1 MSKIRCNRTGAV
13 IALLALAAGA
23 VAAPEIDLCIP
34 ANITP
39 SQFDLVVRT
48 SEPAVSWVE
57 VYADPGGVTNLSGV
71 VGMEVSPIT
80 TGDPSLGTSY
90 ERRADQQAIQDAAAE
105 KGLALHRISGC
116 DPSTIYYY
124 RVQATNAIGTAVW
137 PTNGLLS
144 VATELENDFVL
155 ESRQLLLQVN
165 PDVFDPSAEGALGV
179 LSAVGASGPIA
190 SFIGDGVSGSEL
202 YFDLSSLFS
211 DSAHVNMALTGTQE
225 FEVVLYGS
233 ADEAEL
239 TASFSVSF
247 SDATEVALA
256 STGLMAVPTYILD
269 IRSIAGMSVPAP
281 GIYTND
287 LGSVISCSV
296 TNTSVITSEGVKQVL
311 AGWSLDGAGGSSG
324 SEASLDITV
333 STNLV
338 LTWNWDT
345 KYWLDTGAGIHGQV
359 DEPDQWVDAGS
370 VVTITAT
377 PDQFYH
383 TDDWS
388 GDLGGTTVSSDGN
401 QIDVPMSQPRSIFA
415 LFAEN
420 TDANGVPQRWFYD
433 NGLSNAWESVGIQDA
448 DGDGML
454 TWQEWVAGTSPVD
467 IEDVLALGIQPKSGR
482 DGMLLAWPSTAG
494 CTYRVWRSTNLI
506 EGFVAISDELSASPP
521 VNTFIDYS
529 ASENNPAFY
538 RISIE
543 SGEAAAT
550 PVLEVP
556 QTYTSEGRMELTWPS
571 VSGRVYTIW
580 RSTELGGE
588 FESISD
594 PIEATPPTNSYTDA
608 AIPDGTAAYY
618 RISVEKP

>member
-1 MSKIRCNRTGAV
+1 MSKIRYKRTGAGV

-23 VAAPEIDLCIP
+23 SAAPEIDLCIP
-34 ANITP
+34 ANKTP

-48 SEPAVSWVE
+48 SEPAASWVE
-57 VYADPGGVTNLSGV
+57 VYADPAGVTNLSGV

-80 TGDPSLGTSY
+80 TGDPSLSTRY
-90 ERRADQQAIQDAAAE
+90 DRRVNQQAIQDAALE

-116 DPSTIYYY
+116 DPLTTYYY
-124 RVQATNAIGTAVW
+124 RVQATNSLGSAVW

-144 VATELENDFVL
+144 VTTELENAFVL

-165 PDVFDPSAEGALGV
+165 PDVFEPNAEGALGV
-179 LSAVGASGPIA
+179 LTAVGASGPIA
-190 SFIGDGVSGSEL
+190 SFVGDGVSGGDL

-211 DSAHVNMALTGTQE
+211 DSTHVNMALIGTQE
-225 FEVVLYGS
+225 FEVVLYGG

-247 SDATEVALA
+247 SDAAEVALA
-256 STGLMAVPTYILD
+256 TTGMMAVPTYILD

-296 TNTSVITSEGVKQVL
+296 TNSSVITSEGVKQVL
-311 AGWSLDGAGGSSG
+311 AGWTLDGADSSSG
-324 SEASLDITV
+324 TGSVLNITV

-388 GDLGGTTVSSDGN
+388 GDLGGTTVSTNGN
-401 QIDVPMSQPRSIFA
+401 QIEVPMSQPRSIFA

-420 TDANGVPQRWFYD
+420 RDINGVPQSWFYD
-433 NGLSNAWESVGIQDA
+433 NGLSNAWESLGVQDA

-454 TWQEWVAGTSPVD
+454 TWHEWVAGTSPVD
-467 IEDVLALGIQPKSGR
+467 IADVLALGIEPKSGL
-482 DGMLLAWPSTAG
+482 DGMLLAWSSAAG
-494 CTYRVWRSTNLI
+494 CTYRVWRSTDLVQ
-506 EGFVAISDELSASPP
+506 GFVAISDELSASPP

-538 RISIE
+538 RISVE
-543 SGEAAAT
+543 SGNAEA
-550 PVLEVP
+550 PELEVP
-556 QTYTSEGRMELTWPS
+556 QTYKFEGGVELTWPS

-580 RSTELGGE
+580 RSTDLGGD

-594 PIEATPPTNSYTDA
+594 PIEATPPTNSYIDSS
-608 AIPDGTAAYY
+608 IPDGAAAYY